1 MTPKLPHRNLLAAI
15 AATVTVAGVAMVPT
29 AAAQSPCAELG
40 GTVDTGQI
48 CQVHSTTSNYTFD
61 MSVPLDYPDQ
71 QAVFD
76 YLKQDRADF
85 VDWFAKFGKDGRDR
99 PYMHDVTAKTFRSG
113 TPTSGTQS
121 LVLDID
127 DDTGAAHQG
136 HPNTWF
142 KAFNYDLG
150 KQAPITY
157 ETLFKPGTDP
167 LAVLNPMV
175 QKKFGTHSYAPVGD
189 LDANTYK
196 NFAITDDSVIFFFGQ
211 DQVIPDN
218 NGPHQLSVPR
228 SELAPVLA

>member
-1 MTPKLPHRNLLAAI
+1 MIPNLRHRTLLVALTSAALI
-15 AATVTVAGVAMVPT
+15 AGAPVPAAG
-29 AAAQSPCAELG
+29 AQSACTDLG
-40 GTVDTGQI
+40 GTVDTDQT
-48 CQVHSTTSNYTFD
+48 CQVHSATSNYTID
-61 MSVPLDYPDQ
+61 MSFPLDYPDQ

-85 VDWFAKFGKDGRDR
+85 VDWFSKFGGDGRDR
-99 PYMHDVTAKTFRSG
+99 PYMHAVTAKTFRSG
-113 TPTSGTQS
+113 APTSGTQS

-150 KQAPITY
+150 KHTPITFD
-157 ETLFKPGTDP
+157 TLFKPGTDP
-167 LAVLNPMV
+167 LAVLNPIV
-175 QKKFGTHSYAPVGD
+175 RQKFGAHPETPVRD

-196 NFAITDDSVIFFFGQ
+196 NFALTDDAVTFFFGQ

-218 NGPHQLSVPR
+218 NGPHQVPVPR
-228 SELAPVLA
+228 SELAPRLA

>member
-1 MTPKLPHRNLLAAI
+1 MKMTTLHNALRVALTSAALI
-15 AATVTVAGVAMVPT
+15 AGATAG
-29 AAAQSPCAELG
+29 AAGAQSGCTDLG
-40 GTVDTGQI
+40 GTVDSGQI
-48 CQVHSTTSNYTFD
+48 CQVHAATSNYTLD
-61 MSVPLDYPDQ
+61 MSVPLDYADQ

-85 VDWFAKFGKDGRDR
+85 VDWFTKFGGDGHDR
-99 PYMHDVTAKTFRSG
+99 PYMHGVTAKTFQSG

-142 KAFNYDLG
+142 KAFNYDLS
-150 KQAPITY
+150 KHAPITFD
-157 ETLFKPGTDP
+157 TLFKPGTDP

-175 QKKFGTHSYAPVGD
+175 KQKFGTHPETPVAD

-196 NFAITDDSVIFFFGQ
+196 NFAITDDAVIFFFAQ

-218 NGPHQLSVPR
+218 NGPHRLSVPR
-228 SELAPVLA
+228 TELAPVLA

>member
-1 MTPKLPHRNLLAAI
+1 MATLHRALLVALTSAA
-15 AATVTVAGVAMVPT
+15 VVAGATAPT
-29 AAAQSPCAELG
+29 AGAQSGCADLG
-40 GTVDTGQI
+40 GTVGADQT
-48 CQVHSTTSNYTFD
+48 CQVHSSTTNYTLD
-61 MSVPLDYPDQ
+61 MTVPLDFPDQ

-85 VDWFAKFGKDGRDR
+85 VDWFTKFGADGRDR

-228 SELAPVLA
+228 SELAPLLA

>member
-15 AATVTVAGVAMVPT
+15 AATVTIAGVAMAPT
-29 AAAQSPCAELG
+29 AAAQSLCADLG
-40 GTVDTGQI
+40 GTVDTDQN
-48 CQVHSTTSNYTFD
+48 CQVHSATSNYTLD
-61 MSVPLDYPDQ
+61 ISVPVDYPDQ

-85 VDWFAKFGKDGRDR
+85 VDWFSKFGGDGRDR
-99 PYMHDVTAKTFRSG
+99 PYVHDVTAKTFRSG
-113 TPTSGTQS
+113 TSTSGTQS

-142 KAFNYDLG
+142 KAFNYDLR
-150 KQAPITY
+150 KHAPITFD
-157 ETLFKPGTDP
+157 TLFKPGTDP

-175 QKKFGTHSYAPVGD
+175 KQKFGTHPETPVAD
-189 LDANTYK
+189 LDGNTYK
-196 NFAITDDSVIFFFGQ
+196 NFAITDDAVIFFFAQ

-218 NGPHQLSVPR
+218 NGPHRLSVPR
-228 SELAPVLA
+228 TELAPLLA